1 MKWEK
6 LNFDENGLIPAVVQD
21 YQSKEVLTVAYMNE
35 KSLEKTVEIGETV
48 FFSRSRKKLWHKGE
62 TSGNTQK
69 VKDIRYDC
77 DQDALVILVEPNGPA
92 CHTGSYSCFSE
103 TLYSS
108 GDNKTEPNRDSDR
121 YRILNELQEIIA
133 QREHEMPEGAYTTY
147 LFQHGVDKILKKVGE
162 EAGEVII
169 AAKNRDPEEL
179 KWEVSDLLFHVM
191 VLLQEQKVPLDEIL
205 TTLEERH
212 TKKDN

>member
-1 MKWEK
+1 LKWEK

-69 VKDIRYDC
+69 VKSIRYDC

-92 CHTGSYSCFSE
+92 CHTGKYSCFSE
-103 TLYSS
+103 TLYSA
-108 GDNKTEPNRDSDR
+108 DENKDEPNRDR
-121 YRILNELQEIIA
+121 YAILNELQEIIA
-133 QREHEMPEGAYTTY
+133 QREHEMPEEAYTTY
-147 LFQHGVDKILKKVGE
+147 LFANGVDKILKKVGE

-169 AAKNRDPEEL
+169 AAKNRDPQEL
-179 KWEVSDLLFHVM
+179 KWEVSDFFYHIL
-191 VLLQEQKVPLDEIL
+191 VLLQEQKVPLDDIL
-205 TTLEERH
+205 ATLKERH
-212 TKKDN
+212 MKKDN

>member
-1 MKWEK
+1 MKWENLK
-6 LNFDENGLIPAVVQD
+6 FDENGLIPAVVQD
-21 YQSKEVLTVAYMNE
+21 YQSKEILTVAYMSE

-69 VKDIRYDC
+69 VKSIRYDC
-77 DQDALVILVEPNGPA
+77 DQDALVVLVEPQGPA
-92 CHTGSYSCFSE
+92 CHTGAYSCFSE
-103 TLYSS
+103 TLYSADDKND
-108 GDNKTEPNRDSDR
+108 GPNPDR
-121 YRILNELQEIIA
+121 YAILSELQQIIA
-133 QREHEMPEGAYTTY
+133 QREHEMLEGAYTTY
-147 LFQHGVDKILKKVGE
+147 LFEHGVDKILKKVGE

-179 KWEVSDLLFHVM
+179 KWEVSDLFYHVL
-191 VLLQEQKVPLDEIL
+191 VLLQEQKVPLDDIL
-205 TTLEERH
+205 ATLKERH

>member
-1 MKWEK
+1 MNLEK
-6 LNFDENGLIPAVVQD
+6 LNFDEKGLIPAIVQD
-21 YQSKEVLTVAYMNE
+21 YQSKEVLTVAYMNRE
-35 KSLEKTVEIGETV
+35 SLEKTIEIGETV
-48 FFSRSRKKLWHKGE
+48 FFSRSRQELWHKGE

-69 VKDIRYDC
+69 VKSIRYDC
-77 DQDALVILVEPNGPA
+77 DQDAVVVLVEPQGPA

-103 TLYSS
+103 TLYSA
-108 GDNKTEPNRDSDR
+108 DDKADAPNADR
-121 YRILNELQEIIA
+121 YAILTELQEVIA
-133 QREHEMPEGAYTTY
+133 KREHEMPEGAYTTY
-147 LFQHGVDKILKKVGE
+147 LFEHGVDKILKKVGE

-179 KWEVSDLLFHVM
+179 KWEVSDLLYHVL

-205 TTLEERH
+205 TTLKERH

>member
-1 MKWEK
+1 MKWEYLK
-6 LNFDENGLIPAVVQD
+6 FDENGLITAVVQD
-21 YQSKEVLTVAYMNE
+21 YQSKEILTVAYMSE

-69 VKDIRYDC
+69 VKSIRYDC
-77 DQDALVILVEPNGPA
+77 DQDALVVLVEPKGPA
-92 CHTGSYSCFSE
+92 CHTGTYSCFSE
-103 TLYSS
+103 ILYSTDDKND
-108 GDNKTEPNRDSDR
+108 GPNQDR
-121 YRILNELQEIIA
+121 YAILSELQEIIG
-133 QREHEMPEGAYTTY
+133 QREYEMPEGAYTTY
-147 LFQHGVDKILKKVGE
+147 LFEHGVDKILKKVGE

-179 KWEVSDLLFHVM
+179 KWEVSDLFYHVL
-191 VLLQEQKVPLDEIL
+191 VLLQEQKVPLDDVL
-205 TTLEERH
+205 ATLKERH